1 MPAFGII
8 AEDASNNAS
17 ATVYTF
23 GSLTGLDTSSF
34 SEGDEL
40 FVSTTA
46 GALTSTAPTGE
57 SSKLQKIAKVTRSD
71 NGAGSILLWV
81 LEEVMQYL
89 I

>member
-46 GALTSTAPTGE
+46 GTLTDTAPTGE
-57 SSKLQKIAKVTRSD
+57 SSALQKIAKVTRSD
-71 NGAGSILLWV
+71 NSAGSILLWV
-81 LEEVMQYL
+81 QEEVMQYL